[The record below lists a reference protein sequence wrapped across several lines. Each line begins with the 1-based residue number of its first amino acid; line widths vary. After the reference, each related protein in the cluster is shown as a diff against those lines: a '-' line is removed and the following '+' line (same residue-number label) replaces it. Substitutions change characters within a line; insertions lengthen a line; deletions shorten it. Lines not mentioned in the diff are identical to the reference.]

1 MIKQGT
7 IKLSVDIF
15 DFLLEDNTSMLT
27 TKNEEDEDGQ
37 QPLFKN
43 LIFPFIKYI
52 EGSYFGDNDILVPGL
67 RFFERDSTATA
78 SVECQFFVLQRE
90 FLMRLRRTFGR
101 EILQMEEQ
109 AKRRKFNHKNLIQT
123 LGKKAQMIMKEK
135 PDKVK
140 IEREF
145 FEINLMNMEE
155 FDMADLGIAD
165 DKDQSPDNDYQKPEQ
180 FNKANQ

>member
-27 TKNEEDEDGQ
+27 TKNEEEEDQ

-67 RFFERDSTATA
+67 RFFERDSTAIA
-78 SVECQFFVLQRE
+78 SIECQFFVL
-90 FLMRLRRTFGR
+90 
-101 EILQMEEQ
+101 
-109 AKRRKFNHKNLIQT
+109 
-123 LGKKAQMIMKEK
+123 
-135 PDKVK
+135 
-140 IEREF
+140 
-145 FEINLMNMEE
+145 
-155 FDMADLGIAD
+155 
-165 DKDQSPDNDYQKPEQ
+165 
-180 FNKANQ
+180 

>member
-27 TKNEEDEDGQ
+27 TKNDEDDDQ

-67 RFFERDSTATA
+67 RFFERDSTAIA
-78 SVECQFFVLQRE
+78 AIECQFFVLQRE

-109 AKRRKFNHKNLIQT
+109 AKRRKYNHKNLIQT
-123 LGKKAQMIMKEK
+123 LGKKA
-135 PDKVK
+135 
-140 IEREF
+140 
-145 FEINLMNMEE
+145 
-155 FDMADLGIAD
+155 
-165 DKDQSPDNDYQKPEQ
+165 
-180 FNKANQ
+180 